1 MEVST
6 FNTLLTPLGQTA
18 IARAA
23 DLAPTEETFLAN
35 LTQLQKRFPTNLAKA
50 ALETAILRGKARAKF
65 SRAGS
70 MYFVRAALEMASSE
84 IISRYRA
91 GRFAPFAR
99 VADLCCGLGGDTI
112 GLALRPP
119 SRSTPLG
126 LLSVLSRSG
135 EGEQGGEVVAVDIDP
150 LHLAL
155 ARANLAAY
163 DLRADFVEAD
173 LTKSPPPAADAY
185 FYDPG
190 RRSKGRRLFSVRDYH
205 PPLSLID
212 SWLPTPL
219 GVKISPGVNL
229 AELAGYDCEIEF
241 ISLDGDLKEAALWFG
256 PLKTT
261 GRRATLLN
269 SPLSPLSLISSSP
282 SPPVSLSPPLAF
294 LYEPDPALLRAG
306 LVTTLAAQLGAHQ
319 LDPDIAYLT
328 SDRLVP
334 TSFARPFAIEAAMP
348 FSQKRLREKLRAMN
362 VGNVTV
368 KKRGSPLDPDDF
380 ARSLKLKGDG
390 ERVVFL
396 THVNGKP
403 WMLIGKPAP

>member
-1 MEVST
+1 MDVST
-6 FNTLLTPLGQTA
+6 FDTLLTPLGQAA
-18 IARAA
+18 IAGAA

-35 LTQLQKRFPTNLAKA
+35 LTQLQKRFPSNLAKA
-50 ALETAILRGKARAKF
+50 ALETVILRGKARAKF

-70 MYFVRAALEMASSE
+70 MYFVRPALEMASSE

-91 GRFAPFAR
+91 ERFAPFNR

-112 GLALRPP
+112 GLAGRA
-119 SRSTPLG
+119 G
-126 LLSVLSRSG
+126 AI
-135 EGEQGGEVVAVDIDP
+135 AVDVDP

-163 DLRADFVEAD
+163 NLHADFVEAD

-185 FYDPG
+185 FFDPG
-190 RRSKGRRLFSVRDYH
+190 RRSKGRRLFSVRGYH

-241 ISLDGDLKEAALWFG
+241 ISLDGDLKEATLWFG
-256 PLKTT
+256 PLKTAP
-261 GRRATLLN
+261 RRATILKFST
-269 SPLSPLSLISSSP
+269 SPVSLIP
-282 SPPVSLSPPLAF
+282 SATSLLPASLSPPLAF
-294 LYEPDPALLRAG
+294 LYEPDPAILRAG
-306 LVTTLAAQLGAHQ
+306 LVTTLAAQLTAHQ

-328 SDRLVP
+328 SDKLTP
-334 TSFARPFAIEAAMP
+334 TPFARAFALEAAMP

-368 KKRGSPLDPDDF
+368 KKRGSPLDPETF
-380 ARSLKLKGDG
+380 ARSLKLKGDE
-390 ERVVFL
+390 ERIVFL

-403 WMLIGKPAP
+403 WMLIGKPDS